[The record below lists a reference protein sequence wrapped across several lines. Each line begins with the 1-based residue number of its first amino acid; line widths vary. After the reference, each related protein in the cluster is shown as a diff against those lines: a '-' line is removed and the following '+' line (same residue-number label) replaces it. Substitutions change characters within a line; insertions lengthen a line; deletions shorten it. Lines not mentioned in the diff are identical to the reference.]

1 MSDVKK
7 KFSFALMKAALEFW
21 NDPLYKS
28 EIVNHFYE
36 AIRKINNK
44 SNVISEDVEINIDNN
59 RVAKEWDHCFPP
71 HVIGHYI
78 MDNADKYLNDYE
90 AYSNIFD
97 LCTTTILITKEE
109 NTRLRRQTKT
119 RQGQLILECSLLDKY
134 ANANIKLIDGSGPI
148 EDFPFSLPDSY
159 LDWEKQFIMENKFL

>member
-44 SNVISEDVEINIDNN
+44 SNVI
-59 RVAKEWDHCFPP
+59 
-71 HVIGHYI
+71 
-78 MDNADKYLNDYE
+78 
-90 AYSNIFD
+90 
-97 LCTTTILITKEE
+97 
-109 NTRLRRQTKT
+109 RR
-119 RQGQLILECSLLDKY
+119 C
-134 ANANIKLIDGSGPI
+134 
-148 EDFPFSLPDSY
+148 
-159 LDWEKQFIMENKFL
+159 